1 MSLLPV
7 RIVGT
12 GSYLPGPPI
21 PNEKVEA
28 VLGAL
33 DRAPRKT
40 QSFVQNLGKRMLDRG
55 GIQARHFAIDPETGD
70 MTHDFS
76 SMAEIAGR
84 SAMDMASL
92 EPQEI
97 DLLLL
102 SCPFCDQ
109 HCPPTSALLQE
120 RLGIQSCAE
129 MEIHSNCSGVGKC
142 VQIAYDA
149 LRSGRYRT
157 ALVCYSQLS
166 SMYLRSCYF
175 NQAKVEKVH
184 AAIRWILADGAG
196 AVLLRAGQN
205 GTPEHPILG
214 TYVESVGGGRPAGM
228 TSGGATDL
236 MPADCQ
242 YPQLYENGGHHLWQ
256 DFTAVNSL
264 AAPVLLEGIVR
275 MLAKLKLDSSKVDH
289 YIVSIPTRQL
299 YEDHIPAFLD
309 KLGITAE
316 RIKFRSADHG
326 YVGGAATLLHLDEM
340 VRSGELQAGQT
351 AVVHAVESSKWMTG
365 GFVVRW

>member
-1 MSLLPV
+1 MTFLPV

-21 PNEKVEA
+21 PNEEVEA
-28 VLGAL
+28 ILGPL
-33 DRAPRKT
+33 GQAPQKT

-55 GIQARHFAIDPETGD
+55 GIQARHFAIDSETGD
-70 MTHDFS
+70 MTNDFS

-84 SAMDMASL
+84 SALDMANVR
-92 EPQEI
+92 PQEI

-120 RLGIQSCAE
+120 RLGISHCAE

-149 LRSGRYRT
+149 LRCGRYRT

-166 SMYLRSCYF
+166 SIYLRSCYF
-175 NQAKVEKVH
+175 NQVKVDKVH
-184 AAIRWILADGAG
+184 AALRWILADGAG
-196 AVLLRAGQN
+196 AVLLRSGQN
-205 GTPEHPILG
+205 GTPGHSILG
-214 TYVESVGGGRPAGM
+214 TYVESVGAGRQAGM
-228 TSGGATDL
+228 ISGGASDL
-236 MPADCQ
+236 MRADHQ
-242 YPQLYENGGHHLWQ
+242 FPQLYEDGCHHLWQ
-256 DFTAVNSL
+256 DFTAVNNL
-264 AAPVLLEGIVR
+264 AAPLLLEGILR
-275 MLAKLKLDSSKVDH
+275 MIKQLNLDSSKVDH
-289 YIVSIPTRQL
+289 YVVSIPTRQL

-309 KLGITAE
+309 KLRITSD
-316 RIKFRSADHG
+316 RIKFRSGQHG
-326 YVGGAATLLHLDEM
+326 YVGGAATLLHFDEM
-340 VRSGELQAGQT
+340 ARSGELQAGQT